1 MDKIIKFVF
10 WLFTLLS
17 PVNAVMVTIVFLI
30 VVDFITGSYA
40 SFKHHIPIR
49 SSRIGHTIS
58 KFFIYNL
65 VILAA
70 FFLEKHIVNEVPF
83 LKIIA
88 GFIAITEIKSILE
101 NYNKIYGVNPFK
113 ALINFIKNTP
123 LKDTLGQFTEE
134 ESSTKEEQANTKKT
148 E

>member
-1 MDKIIKFVF
+1 MDRVVKVAF
-10 WLFTLLS
+10 WLLTLLS
-17 PVNAVMVTIVFLI
+17 PVNGVMVTMVFLI
-30 VVDFITGSYA
+30 LVDFITGAYA
-40 SFKHHIPIR
+40 AIKNHIPIR

-113 ALINFIKNTP
+113 ALVNLIKLTP
-123 LKDTLGQFTEE
+123 LKETI
-134 ESSTKEEQANTKKT
+134 ESLSEDDKASKEASK
-148 E
+148 

>member
-1 MDKIIKFVF
+1 MEKAIKFLF
-10 WLFTLLS
+10 WLLTLLS
-17 PVNAVMVTIVFLI
+17 PVNGVMVTMVFLI

-40 SFKHHIPIR
+40 SLKNSVPIR

-88 GFIAITEIKSILE
+88 GFIAIAEIKSILE
-101 NYNKIYGVNPFK
+101 NYNAIYGINPFK
-113 ALINFIKNTP
+113 ALANLIKLTP
-123 LKDTLGQFTEE
+123 LKDTI
-134 ESSTKEEQANTKKT
+134 ESLTKEDSKDKDKQQ
-148 E
+148 

>member
-1 MDKIIKFVF
+1 MEKTIKVLF
-10 WLFTLLS
+10 WLLTLLS
-17 PVNAVMVTIVFLI
+17 PVNSVMVTIVFLI

-40 SFKHHIPIR
+40 SFKNSIPIR

-88 GFIAITEIKSILE
+88 GFIAIAEIKSILE
-101 NYNKIYGVNPFK
+101 NYNVIYGINPFK
-113 ALINFIKNTP
+113 ALINLIKLTP
-123 LKDTLGQFTEE
+123 LKDTI
-134 ESSTKEEQANTKKT
+134 ESLTDEDSKAEDNQQQ
-148 E
+148 

>member
-1 MDKIIKFVF
+1 MEKVIKLAF
-10 WLFTLLS
+10 WLLALLS
-17 PVNAVMVTIVFLI
+17 PVNAVMVTMVFLI
-30 VVDFITGSYA
+30 IVDFITGSYA
-40 SFKHHIPIR
+40 SIKNRVPIR

-70 FFLEKHIVNEVPF
+70 FFLEEHIVNEVPF

-101 NYNKIYGVNPFK
+101 NYNAIYGINPFK
-113 ALINFIKNTP
+113 ALTNLIKLTS
-123 LKDTLGQFTEE
+123 LKDTIDIITDD
-134 ESSTKEEQANTKKT
+134 NTSKDKDV

>member
-1 MDKIIKFVF
+1 MDRVIKFLF
-10 WLFTLLS
+10 WLLTLLS
-17 PVNAVMVTIVFLI
+17 PVNGVMVTMVFLI

-40 SFKHHIPIR
+40 SIKKRIPIR

-88 GFIAITEIKSILE
+88 GFIAIAEIKSILE
-101 NYNKIYGVNPFK
+101 NFNKIYGVNPFK
-113 ALINFIKNTP
+113 ALINLIKLTP
-123 LKDTLGQFTEE
+123 LKETIETLTEDE
-134 ESSTKEEQANTKKT
+134 NTSKDKVA
-148 E
+148 

>member
-1 MDKIIKFVF
+1 MDKVIKFIF
-10 WLFTLLS
+10 WLLTLLS
-17 PVNAVMVTIVFLI
+17 PVNAVMVTMVFLI
-30 VVDFITGSYA
+30 IVDFITGSYA
-40 SFKHHIPIR
+40 SYKNRVPIR

-70 FFLEKHIVNEVPF
+70 FFLEQHIVNEVPF

-113 ALINFIKNTP
+113 ALIDFIKLTP
-123 LKDTLGQFTEE
+123 LKDTIDNLTDRENTDTEV
-134 ESSTKEEQANTKKT
+134 KDNQNK
-148 E
+148 

>member
-1 MDKIIKFVF
+1 MEKAIKFLF
-10 WLFTLLS
+10 WLLTLLS
-17 PVNAVMVTIVFLI
+17 PVNGVMVTMVFLI
-30 VVDFITGSYA
+30 IVDFITGSYA
-40 SFKHHIPIR
+40 SLKNSIPIR

-88 GFIAITEIKSILE
+88 GFIAIAEIKSILE
-101 NYNKIYGVNPFK
+101 NYNAIYGINPFK
-113 ALINFIKNTP
+113 ALVDLIKLTP
-123 LKDTLGQFTEE
+123 LKDTIESLTEE
-134 ESSTKEEQANTKKT
+134 DSSGDGKQK
-148 E
+148 

>member
-1 MDKIIKFVF
+1 MEKLMKFMF
-10 WLFTLLS
+10 WLLTLLS
-17 PVNAVMVTIVFLI
+17 PVNGVMVTMVFLI

-40 SFKHHIPIR
+40 SFKKKIPIR
-49 SSRIGHTIS
+49 GSRIGHTIS

-88 GFIAITEIKSILE
+88 GFIAIAEIKSILE
-101 NYNKIYGVNPFK
+101 NYNTIYGINPFK
-113 ALINFIKNTP
+113 ALTNFIKLTP
-123 LKDTLGQFTEE
+123 LKDTL
-134 ESSTKEEQANTKKT
+134 ESLTDEDSDKEEHKK
-148 E
+148 

>member
-1 MDKIIKFVF
+1 MDRVVKFTF
-10 WLFTLLS
+10 WLLALLS
-17 PVNAVMVTIVFLI
+17 PVNGVMVTMVFLI
-30 VVDFITGSYA
+30 LVDFITGAYA
-40 SFKHHIPIR
+40 AIKNHIPIR

-70 FFLEKHIVNEVPF
+70 FFLEKHIVKEVPF

-101 NYNKIYGVNPFK
+101 NYNEIYGVNPFK
-113 ALINFIKNTP
+113 ALVNLIKLTP
-123 LKDTLGQFTEE
+123 LKETI
-134 ESSTKEEQANTKKT
+134 ESLSEDDKASKEASK
-148 E
+148 

>member
-1 MDKIIKFVF
+1 MEKAVKFLF
-10 WLFTLLS
+10 WLLTLLS
-17 PVNAVMVTIVFLI
+17 PVNGVMVTMVFLI

-40 SFKHHIPIR
+40 SLKNSIPIR

-88 GFIAITEIKSILE
+88 GFIAIAEIKSILE
-101 NYNKIYGVNPFK
+101 NYNTIYGINPFK
-113 ALINFIKNTP
+113 ALVNFIKLTP
-123 LKDTLGQFTEE
+123 LKDTIESLTEE
-134 ESSTKEEQANTKKT
+134 DSESDNK
-148 E
+148 

>member
-1 MDKIIKFVF
+1 MDKVIKFVF
-10 WLFTLLS
+10 WLLTLLS
-17 PVNAVMVTIVFLI
+17 PVNAVMVTLVFLI
-30 VVDFITGSYA
+30 IVDFITGSYA
-40 SFKHHIPIR
+40 SIKYHVPIR

-113 ALINFIKNTP
+113 ALINFIKLTP
-123 LKDTLGQFTEE
+123 LKDTLEQLTEDDK
-134 ESSTKEEQANTKKT
+134 STKST
-148 E
+148 EVKNNQD

>member
-1 MDKIIKFVF
+1 MEKAIKFLF
-10 WLFTLLS
+10 WLLTLLS
-17 PVNAVMVTIVFLI
+17 PVNGVMVTMVFLI

-40 SFKHHIPIR
+40 SFKNRIPIR

-88 GFIAITEIKSILE
+88 GFIAIAEIKSILE
-101 NYNKIYGVNPFK
+101 NYNAIYGINPFK
-113 ALINFIKNTP
+113 ALANLIKLTP
-123 LKDTLGQFTEE
+123 LKDTI
-134 ESSTKEEQANTKKT
+134 ESLTKEDSKDKDKQQ
-148 E
+148 

>member
-1 MDKIIKFVF
+1 MDKIVKYIF
-10 WLFTLLS
+10 WLLTLLS
-17 PVNAVMVTIVFLI
+17 PVNGVMVTMVFLI

-40 SFKHHIPIR
+40 SLKNHVPIR

-101 NYNKIYGVNPFK
+101 NFNNIYGVNPFK
-113 ALINFIKNTP
+113 ALINLIKLTP
-123 LKDTLGQFTEE
+123 LKETLESLTEDKNA
-134 ESSTKEEQANTKKT
+134 SKDAKK
-148 E
+148 